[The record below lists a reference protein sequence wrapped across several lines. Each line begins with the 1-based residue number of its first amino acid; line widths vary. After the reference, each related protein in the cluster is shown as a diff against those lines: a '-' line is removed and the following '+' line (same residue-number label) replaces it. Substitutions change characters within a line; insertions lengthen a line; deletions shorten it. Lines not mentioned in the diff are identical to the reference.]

1 LSRTFVIK
9 TKEITMNITGITS
22 RHCQGVVTDA
32 ASAQLAL
39 LDEARKIN
47 YWPQHIAKIEE
58 ALSNAR
64 ALRSAARMQ
73 LLQPENPGTPPA
85 SGESLYTD
93 ACETVALLEHELE
106 EALCGI

>member
-1 LSRTFVIK
+1 
-9 TKEITMNITGITS
+9 MNIAGITS
-22 RHCQGVVTDA
+22 RHWQGVVTDA

-47 YWPQHIAKIEE
+47 YWPQDIAKIEE

-85 SGESLYTD
+85 SGESLYPYFTNWVRFLRFSGRLI
-93 ACETVALLEHELE
+93 AINHW
-106 EALCGI
+106 I